1 MCLLLTRTKSIL
13 RMRFICWLLLVPV
26 FAIGQRQE
34 FFHPQMGT
42 LFQIIVPTAD
52 SNFARQATN
61 LAFARIDSLN
71 QIFSDY
77 QENSEI
83 SRLSKTAGTD
93 AWVKVSPDMWRL
105 LRIAQKISR
114 QSNGAFDITIGA
126 LTKVWRK
133 AFRQSQ
139 FPTNAEIAKAKH
151 TVDYRSLRMNGL
163 SHKVKLL
170 LPDTRLDAGGIAK
183 GYAVDAAMKVL
194 RKAGIRSAL
203 VAGGG
208 DVRVSNPPPD
218 KAAWII
224 ATKGADA
231 TGQIVDLEKNL
242 NNRAIST
249 SGDTYRFLEWEGIRY
264 SHIIDPRSGM
274 GIQHRQFTRVS
285 GPRSTLADA
294 LATAANVLPIAE
306 RDKLAK
312 KFPKYL
318 IEVY

>member
-1 MCLLLTRTKSIL
+1 MKL
-13 RMRFICWLLLVPV
+13 FCWLILVPV

-42 LFQIIVPTAD
+42 LFQVIVYAAD
-52 SNFARQATN
+52 SNQAREVAN

-71 QIFSDY
+71 QTFSDY
-77 QENSEI
+77 QESSEI

-93 AWVKVSPDMWRL
+93 AWVKVSPDMWKL
-105 LRIAQKISR
+105 LRISQKISR

-126 LTKVWRK
+126 FTKVWRR

-139 FPTNAEIAKAKH
+139 FPTNAEIKKAKL
-151 TVDYRSLRMNGL
+151 TVDYHALKMNVL

-183 GYAVDAAMKVL
+183 GYAVDAAMKIL

-208 DVRVSNPPPD
+208 DIRVSNPPPA

-224 ATKGADA
+224 ATKGADS
-231 TGQIVDLEKNL
+231 TGQIVDLEKEL

-249 SGDTYRFLEWEGIRY
+249 SGDTYRFLEWEGKRY

-294 LATAANVLPIAE
+294 LATATNVLPLAE
-306 RDKLAK
+306 RDKLTK